1 MYFAEGMLQCFLN
14 PENALLHSLSL
25 LLAYPVTVASRR
37 NARVGSESAA
47 FRRSSPRGEIR
58 SGGKSRWRR
67 GLRLVLKLG
76 LEVRFRVAQRLNL
89 GYSEHSGIADNPE
102 SANLTNL
109 RT

>member
-1 MYFAEGMLQCFLN
+1 MHVSEVRVQRFVG
-14 PENALLHSLSL
+14 AL
-25 LLAYPVTVASRR
+25 R
-37 NARVGSESAA
+37 E
-47 FRRSSPRGEIR
+47 EIR

-76 LEVRFRVAQRLNL
+76 LEVHFRVAQRLNL